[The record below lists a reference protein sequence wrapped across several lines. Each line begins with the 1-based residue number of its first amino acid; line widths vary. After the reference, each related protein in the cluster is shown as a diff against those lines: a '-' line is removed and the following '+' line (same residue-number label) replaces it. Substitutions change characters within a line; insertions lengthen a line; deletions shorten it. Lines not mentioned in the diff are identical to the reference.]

1 MTRQGQLLMPE
12 VCEDAREQS
21 GSYGEGKDLRHIE
34 REEDSVRSNTV
45 MHEYIKKIWEN
56 GEYNCGI

>member
-1 MTRQGQLLMPE
+1 MLE

-21 GSYGEGKDLRHIE
+21 GSYGEGKDLRHRE
-34 REEDSVRSNTV
+34 REEDSVRRKTV